1 MPEEPNIKDIIDYA
15 VAFLLIFVLA
25 VYLFDIPLP
34 WSRQEAAPENR
45 TPEAPQN
52 SLPGMQSKRMT
63 WDLPASYEDI
73 AKAFVSVCA
82 DKKYPGGSGF
92 LVGIEK
98 DGDWHTAEDV
108 VYEIFLE
115 IIRNPHITNLR
126 PQDTFRHTLIVLLK
140 QKHRSVTK
148 PWRKALMQKMA
159 TWLHLMR
166 PERDDPRYE
175 AALGYADLVVAN
187 LMDES
192 QDGGRPYKTYTL
204 KDLERWRCRQAAE
217 PDATG
222 ASVAREQRISEATLS
237 ASCKKVND
245 DIAATV
251 REIMSK
257 RGLV

>member
-1 MPEEPNIKDIIDYA
+1 MATGVSGARQTLGAAPYCRQESFQSEVLYGA
-15 VAFLLIFVLA
+15 VAIFHLLDMRTTTKRTVL
-25 VYLFDIPLP
+25 F
-34 WSRQEAAPENR
+34 RQNVNR
-45 TPEAPQN
+45 TNAEWARFLEN
-52 SLPGMQSKRMT
+52 YRD
-63 WDLPASYEDI
+63 DLI
-73 AKAFVSVCA
+73 ALDQHLFG
-82 DKKYPGGSGF
+82 D
-92 LVGIEK
+92 
-98 DGDWHTAEDV
+98 DWHTAEDV